1 MVDLYYQ
8 RWGHSESSYVLLKDS
23 HVIYLH
29 VHLVQVVKFLM
40 PPKDHRV
47 NGNDGE
53 YELTWDIL
61 LGIKSVIASLEDD

>member
-1 MVDLYYQ
+1 
-8 RWGHSESSYVLLKDS
+8 
-23 HVIYLH
+23 
-29 VHLVQVVKFLM
+29 M